1 MCCRYLRSVRHI
13 SALILGLLAAAAA
26 IAAAATFGRGTLTQA
41 LGTLEGVHPGW
52 LLLAIGGFGVAL
64 VCSAMA
70 WGAGLRACGGE
81 APAVDVAARYS
92 VGSLVNSFSP
102 AHLGGAVR
110 IGLLSRTL
118 PGDDAVLRTCGVGA
132 AVGAARALVLAVLV
146 FAAAAFGDVP
156 LWPAPI
162 VVLVVLAL
170 LWAGTRWSKR
180 VAGHVASALEA
191 FRSPRT
197 AVDLTGWVACSFAGR
212 LGASVAV
219 VLALGIPHPLAVAL
233 VMLAALA
240 LAGLLPLTPGNFG
253 AGAGA
258 ATLAL
263 HGTGVGVGTA
273 LGLGMTFQAAET
285 CTAFLFGLAGS
296 ATLATPG
303 TRLRRWSVAAA
314 GVAVLALATSVG
326 VVTVDLV

>member
-1 MCCRYLRSVRHI
+1 MRHI

-26 IAAAATFGRGTLTQA
+26 IVAAATVGRGTLTQA
-41 LGTLEGVHPGW
+41 LATLEGVHPGW
-52 LLLAIGGFGVAL
+52 LLLAVAGFGVAL
-64 VCSAMA
+64 VCSALA

-81 APAVDVAARYS
+81 APAVDVAARYAL
-92 VGSLVNSFSP
+92 GSLVNSFSP

-118 PGDDAVLRTCGVGA
+118 PGDDGVLRTCGVGA
-132 AVGAARALVLAVLV
+132 AVGAARALVLAALM
-146 FAAAAFGDVP
+146 FGAAAFGNVP

-170 LWAGTRWSKR
+170 LWAGARWSKR
-180 VAGHVASALEA
+180 VAGRVAAALEA

-212 LGASVAV
+212 LGAAVAV
-219 VLALGIPHPLAVAL
+219 VVALDIPHPLAVAL
-233 VMLAALA
+233 VLLAALA

-263 HGTGVGVGTA
+263 HGTGVGAGAA
-273 LGLGMTFQAAET
+273 LALGMTFQAAET

-296 ATLATPG
+296 ATLAAPG
-303 TRLRRWSVAAA
+303 TRLRRWSFAAV
-314 GVAVLALATSVG
+314 GVSVIALATSVG
-326 VVTVDLV
+326 VVSIDLV